1 MQENFLKEL
10 LKEYEQHRIS
20 AELELD
26 RQKTLLY
33 YKYPE
38 IEKIDNEI
46 NSYAIKK
53 SKEILFSNS
62 HTQLEDLEK
71 KLMTLKKQKTN
82 LLLDLKIPENSFSP
96 KYRCNICKDTGFLG
110 NSMCACL
117 KQRLLDVAYNKSNIG
132 NLDKENFDNFNDN
145 LYSNEINL
153 QLYKSNISPRENI
166 NIIKKNCLN
175 FIKNFNLQE
184 EKNLLFTGNPGLGK
198 TFLSNCIA
206 KEIIKSGYT
215 VLYQTAPA
223 MLDNIIDYRYG
234 KNNISSSFYKNLL
247 ETDLL
252 IIDDLGTE
260 TMNNMKFTELFN
272 ILNARLLNSA
282 NHITKTIISTNLSL
296 QNILSI
302 YDERIFSRIVGY
314 YNLYRFFGED
324 IRLKKK

>member
-10 LKEYEQHRIS
+10 LKEYEQQRIS

-26 RQKTLLY
+26 KQKTLLY
-33 YKYPE
+33 NQYPE
-38 IEKIDNEI
+38 IEKIENEI

-53 SKEILFSNS
+53 SKEILISNS
-62 HTQLEDLEK
+62 PKQLEDLEQ
-71 KLMTLKKQKTN
+71 KLMALKKKKTK
-82 LLLDLKIPENSFSP
+82 LLESLKISEESLSP

-110 NSMCACL
+110 NSMCPCL

-132 NLDKENFDNFNDN
+132 NLDKENFDNFNDT

-153 QLYKSNISPRENI
+153 QLYKSTISPRENI
-166 NIIKKNCLN
+166 NLIKKNCLN
-175 FIKNFNLQE
+175 FIKNFNLPE

-206 KEIIKSGYT
+206 KELIQSGYT

-260 TMNNMKFTELFN
+260 TINNMKFTELFN
-272 ILNARLLNSA
+272 VLNSRLLNSS

-296 QNILSI
+296 QNILST